1 MFSCWLDGRLVST
14 VVILAIICA
23 PVDGIASVMKQY
35 DSSFLAIFIAAFV
48 IISIF
53 GTRMVLRCDSLP
65 ANDELFDFSESTSAR
80 QAGGLTPA
88 QRAALRGDHVRESAP
103 AQ

>member
-1 MFSCWLDGRLVST
+1 MFSDRIDGRLVSA

-35 DSSFLAIFIAAFV
+35 DSSFLALVIAAFV

-65 ANDELFDFSESTSAR
+65 ANDELFDFRESRSAR
-80 QAGGLTPA
+80 QARGLTPA
-88 QRAALRGDHVRESAP
+88 QQAALRGDHVRGSAP

>member
-1 MFSCWLDGRLVST
+1 MFSDRIDGRLVSA

-35 DSSFLAIFIAAFV
+35 DSSFLALVIAAFV

-65 ANDELFDFSESTSAR
+65 ANDELFDFRESRSAR
-80 QAGGLTPA
+80 RGLTPA
-88 QRAALRGDHVRESAP
+88 QQAALRGDHVRGSAP